1 LYWKCISSNTG
12 SINGHLLWAEIP
24 TRLDGDWHTFL
35 NRHYRLRCSLIFY
48 ALGQSPGLQLAKWP
62 QYLGSDCGL
71 EAEIPGPIVVCFDI
85 SSFFSKY
92 WLHVFMFAWILHNGK
107 FAKTKTAAQSQ
118 KTSWGCQSFW
128 KTCPHSLRGTHWSP
142 INYSLSN
149 YCFRW
154 TQKKGSKLDHELDS
168 INYYLIYAHVQEQ
181 FVHFFFHNMLLF
193 SLQCPFLQWSLLFSS
208 WLT

>member
-1 LYWKCISSNTG
+1 MEIGTHFWIAITASVVPWFSMLWGSLQASSWPSGHNTLALTVDWMLRYRAPLLFV
-12 SINGHLLWAEIP
+12 SI
-24 TRLDGDWHTFL
+24 FL
-35 NRHYRLRCSLIFY
+35 R
-48 ALGQSPGLQLAKWP
+48 
-62 QYLGSDCGL
+62 
-71 EAEIPGPIVVCFDI
+71 
-85 SSFFSKY
+85 FFSKY
-92 WLHVFMFAWILHNGK
+92 WLHVFMFAWILHNGT

-128 KTCPHSLRGTHWSP
+128 KTCIHSLRGTHWSP